1 MNIYKKKI
9 RWKFF
14 LFICAVTIGAGSLWY
29 TNSLVKKLAIEEQK
43 KIALWA
49 KATSL
54 IPNANLESESLGFL
68 FSVIQ
73 NNETVPVI
81 LVESDTTISLYRNL
95 DSTRVH
101 NPEYLNKKLE
111 KMMEENPPIEIPLSD
126 NNKQYL
132 YYSRSTILTSLTYYP
147 WIQLGVILIF
157 IGVAYFAFSS
167 SRKAEQNQVWVGLS
181 KETAHQLGTPI
192 SSLMAWLEMLKLKN
206 QDDAYIGELEKDVLR
221 LKIITERFSKI
232 GSPPVLKPENLVK
245 TIENSLHYLKTRSS
259 EKISFELQ
267 ADKNDIIL
275 PLNTSLFEW
284 VIENVCKNAMDAI
297 GEKGNIKVTVTKNS
311 YFVFV
316 DISDT
321 GKGISKSKYKT
332 IFKPGFTTKD
342 RGWGLGLSLTKRII
356 EEYHKGKIFVAESD
370 IGKGTTIRII
380 LKTS

>member
-1 MNIYKKKI
+1 MNVYQKKS

-14 LFICAVTIGAGSLWY
+14 LFICAIAIGVSSLWY
-29 TNSLVKKLAIEEQK
+29 TNNLVKKLAAEEQK
-43 KIALWA
+43 KVALWA

-54 IPNANLESESLGFL
+54 IPSTELNSESLGFL

-81 LVESDTTISLYRNL
+81 LIESDSTISLHRNL
-95 DSTRVH
+95 DTTKVH
-101 NPEYLNKKLE
+101 NPEYLEKKLKE
-111 KMMEENPPIEIPLSD
+111 MMEENPPIEIPLTGD
-126 NNKQYL
+126 KKQYL
-132 YYSRSTILTSLTYYP
+132 YYSRSTLLTSLTYYP

-157 IGVAYFAFSS
+157 IVVAYFAFSS

-192 SSLMAWLEMLKLKN
+192 SSLMAWLEMLKLKDRN
-206 QDDAYIGELEKDVLR
+206 NELVIELEKDILR
-221 LKIITERFSKI
+221 LNKITERFSKI
-232 GSPPVLKPENLVK
+232 GSPPVLKPENLIQ
-245 TIENSLHYLKTRSS
+245 TIENSLNYLKTRSS
-259 EKISFELQ
+259 DKISFQLE
-267 ADKNDIIL
+267 AAEKEIIV
-275 PLNTSLFEW
+275 PLNISLFEW

-297 GEKGNIKVTVTKNS
+297 GEQGRIKISITRNS
-311 YFVFV
+311 HFVFV

-321 GKGISKSKYKT
+321 GKGISKTRFKT

-356 EEYHKGKIFVAESD
+356 EEYHRGKIFVAESD

-380 LKTS
+380 LKAS